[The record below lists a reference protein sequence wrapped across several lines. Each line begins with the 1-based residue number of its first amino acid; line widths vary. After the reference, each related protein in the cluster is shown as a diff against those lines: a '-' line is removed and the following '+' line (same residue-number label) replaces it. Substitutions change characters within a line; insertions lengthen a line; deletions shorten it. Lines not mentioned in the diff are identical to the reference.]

1 MTFIRPGALCFLVWV
16 FHLLGLG
23 LGLLAIGLSSS
34 SLFLWFAPSLTP
46 GFPALLFS
54 FSIKATKNWA
64 VMVRWDSCCL
74 SLCLAVLAWLISLLF
89 LSFWA
94 GFRLAVVGGF
104 GADLEGFWLWFV
116 GPLRF
121 IDALEWLPMKGAP
134 SRQVVQDV
142 CRLCRVFLCWE
153 KCWSNVSLDL
163 LWVAHSIFSV
173 WEVYMYGFYV
183 VRFDSLLFFSFF
195 PIQYISRCFAFLL
208 SPFYSVV

>member
-1 MTFIRPGALCFLVWV
+1 
-16 FHLLGLG
+16 
-23 LGLLAIGLSSS
+23 
-34 SLFLWFAPSLTP
+34 
-46 GFPALLFS
+46 
-54 FSIKATKNWA
+54 
-64 VMVRWDSCCL
+64 
-74 SLCLAVLAWLISLLF
+74 
-89 LSFWA
+89 
-94 GFRLAVVGGF
+94 
-104 GADLEGFWLWFV
+104 
-116 GPLRF
+116 
-121 IDALEWLPMKGAP
+121 LEWLPMKGAP